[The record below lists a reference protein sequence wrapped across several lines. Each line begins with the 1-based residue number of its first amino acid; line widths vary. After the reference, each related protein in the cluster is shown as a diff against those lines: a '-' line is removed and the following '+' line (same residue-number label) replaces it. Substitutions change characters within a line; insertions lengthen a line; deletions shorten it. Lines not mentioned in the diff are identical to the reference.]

1 MLSTISHKN
10 GANPFPPLTPLSLNF
25 ILLYYNAI
33 LPSLDIL
40 GILGI
45 LDILD
50 ILDILG
56 IYKYNNIIIL

>member
-1 MLSTISHKN
+1 MLSTIPHKN
-10 GANPFPPLTPLSLNF
+10 GAIPFPPLTPLSLNF

-33 LPSLDIL
+33 LPLLDILDIL
-40 GILGI
+40 GILG
-45 LDILD
+45 